1 MFKLFKT
8 LLFIILLSSFAN
20 AEIVER
26 VDITGN
32 KRVSNETIK
41 IYGNITLNQDYT
53 EKKLNEI
60 LNSLYSTNFFEDIKI
75 QIDSGV
81 LKIVVKEF
89 PVINQLIVVGEPSK
103 KIAKEIKKVMSLKE
117 KDSFVESLA
126 KIAFHV
132 TGPSAPSAETPKIF
146 WTALTTCFFP
156 LKFIITYTF
165 YSMKH
170 TQTLQSTAQ

>member
-60 LNSLYSTNFFEDIKI
+60 LNSLYSTNFLRI
-75 QIDSGV
+75 
-81 LKIVVKEF
+81 
-89 PVINQLIVVGEPSK
+89 SK
-103 KIAKEIKKVMSLKE
+103 FK
-117 KDSFVESLA
+117 
-126 KIAFHV
+126 
-132 TGPSAPSAETPKIF
+132 
-146 WTALTTCFFP
+146 
-156 LKFIITYTF
+156 
-165 YSMKH
+165 
-170 TQTLQSTAQ
+170 